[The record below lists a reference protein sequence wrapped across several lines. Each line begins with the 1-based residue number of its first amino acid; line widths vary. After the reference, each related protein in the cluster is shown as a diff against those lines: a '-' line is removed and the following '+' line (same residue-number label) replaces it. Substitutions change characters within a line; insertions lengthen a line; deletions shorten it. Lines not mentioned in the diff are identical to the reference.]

1 MKWRVLLL
9 LAKCPTSSLARPL
22 APLLLALKWKLLLV
36 SRKLGRNERTASL
49 PLKILPFKRGAI
61 CENIWMFWINCPR
74 MALLAF
80 CPLLKSQFQG
90 RATLHL
96 CVQGSNGPIQCKSGQ
111 HSTVRQSQLFYICV
125 QREETLCSGFCFAA
139 GWPKSGLCGI
149 KHSMDLSDETF
160 RTTTDDS
167 IGKIPKRAKFFPDIC
182 FYNSACCI
190 LFFSLFYD

>member
-1 MKWRVLLL
+1 MSARLL
-9 LAKCPTSSLARPL
+9 CHSEFYP
-22 APLLLALKWKLLLV
+22 
-36 SRKLGRNERTASL
+36 SRE
-49 PLKILPFKRGAI
+49 GAI

-111 HSTVRQSQLFYICV
+111 HSTVRQFQLFYICV
-125 QREETLCSGFCFAA
+125 QREETLCSGFCFAT

-167 IGKIPKRAKFFPDIC
+167 IGKILKRAKYFPDIC
-182 FYNSACCI
+182 FFNSISCI